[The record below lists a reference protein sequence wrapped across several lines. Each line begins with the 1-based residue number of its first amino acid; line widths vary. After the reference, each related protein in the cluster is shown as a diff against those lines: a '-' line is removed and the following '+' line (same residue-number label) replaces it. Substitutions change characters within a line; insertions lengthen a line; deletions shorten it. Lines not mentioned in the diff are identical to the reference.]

1 MVVTGTLNTI
11 SATLQ
16 ISRPAKGKLWE
27 SDPLLQR
34 YFKHYYV
41 QTMFMMLGECMCMVA
56 YLILKYI
63 VYKDDPKKV
72 DGDAKPMNPLVLW
85 PAAGL
90 DIVATSLGYMGLAF
104 MKDAGLFQM
113 LRVSPII
120 FCGLLSI
127 PILKQRLKWFNW
139 TGIIVLCA
147 GLIIKAIPQVMD
159 TFDPPENKAYHVACV
174 MNRNESSIDRLP
186 LEDEEGISPTYVIGI
201 ALVLVGEFFHGCQ
214 FVYEEKFI
222 TKYDLPPLK
231 AVGIEGINGFLTCAI
246 LMLPA
251 YYIKMPDSLGGAALG
266 PEGRL
271 EDILDAFAQMGNSGW
286 LLLWTLGNM
295 CSIAVFN
302 FAGITVTKE
311 LSATT
316 RAVLDQIRIILIWA
330 FFLIPFGIYLCHVQ
344 TYFHYTA
351 PIGLTI
357 MIFGVWLYNDV
368 IIMPLVR
375 KYILKS
381 DSQEENKTEK
391 TDSNAA

>member
-1 MVVTGTLNTI
+1 
-11 SATLQ
+11 
-16 ISRPAKGKLWE
+16 
-27 SDPLLQR
+27 
-34 YFKHYYV
+34 
-41 QTMFMMLGECMCMVA
+41 MVA

-139 TGIIVLCA
+139 TGILVVCV
-147 GLIIKAIPQVMD
+147 GLIIKAVPQVMD